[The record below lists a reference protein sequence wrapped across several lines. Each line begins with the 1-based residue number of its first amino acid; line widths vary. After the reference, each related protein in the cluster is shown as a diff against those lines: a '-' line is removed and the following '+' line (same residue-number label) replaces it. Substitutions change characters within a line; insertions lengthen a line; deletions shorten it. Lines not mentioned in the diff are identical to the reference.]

1 MYIDKITVH
10 NFRLLQNS
18 TLDFHDPL
26 CLLLGR
32 NNSGKTSFL
41 VVVEKFLKGGTFDIN
56 DFSLG
61 IRKELLSIEKE
72 KSFFNILGIYKIGS
86 KTNIINTLEKLI

>member
-1 MYIDKITVH
+1 MYIDKIIVH
-10 NFRLLQNS
+10 NFRLLQSS

-61 IRKELLSIEKE
+61 IRKETTEVSPLYFFIDTFNFLS
-72 KSFFNILGIYKIGS
+72 
-86 KTNIINTLEKLI
+86 TNCPPVYYCIHL